1 MNIKCPHCGT
11 EYEVE
16 KQDMYRYTKCEVC
29 GKGFVIGQLVVP
41 TMADEKV
48 QRVQTEEVTPAV
60 SGKKTGSGTHRTVGP
75 PRQPP
80 GGADVMTRYQKA
92 LATVRVRQK
101 ALDEQLR
108 ICEQRNE
115 FFEQVSIFECDWEAY
130 GDDALPKRLQFL
142 VDGLRAKIANA
153 HSSIVASTVA
163 HVAASNQAFGTTV
176 GLRDSD
182 SRLYLIARDIVQ
194 AGGWAGM
201 VTADKQV
208 RLLNGSIEE
217 MSASLS
223 HYESLMLYYFD
234 LCEEFRGKDKKTAR
248 RDRLLAR
255 CGYFD
260 ERSLPLLEEGKDE
273 AMLLKEREVLEDK
286 EQRILLWLHHIA
298 QNRVIRAAYEPE
310 GSSNSMLLTCVIV
323 LAIVLL
329 ILIGIAVSR

>member
-29 GKGFVIGQLVVP
+29 GKGFVIGQLVAPNVP
-41 TMADEKV
+41 GEESRGDKMAV
-48 QRVQTEEVTPAV
+48 VTPAATGKNTASRPNNAV
-60 SGKKTGSGTHRTVGP
+60 STLRRPDSA
-75 PRQPP
+75 
-80 GGADVMTRYQKA
+80 ADVMTRYQKA

-108 ICEQRNE
+108 ICELRNE
-115 FFEQVSIFECDWEAY
+115 FFEQVSIFECDWDAY
-130 GDDALPKRLQFL
+130 GDDALPKRLEFL

-153 HSSIVASTVA
+153 HSSIVANRVA
-163 HVAASNQAFGTTV
+163 HAAASNQAFGTTV
-176 GLRDSD
+176 GLRDPD
-182 SRLYLIARDIVQ
+182 SSLYLIVRDIVQ

-201 VTADKQV
+201 VAADKQV

-234 LCEEFRGKDKKTAR
+234 LCEEFRGKDKETAR
-248 RDRLLAR
+248 RDRLLSR
-255 CGYFD
+255 CGYSD
-260 ERSLPLLEEGKDE
+260 EGALPLVEEGKDKT
-273 AMLLKEREVLEDK
+273 MLLKEREELGDK
-286 EQRILLWLHHIA
+286 EQRLVFWLHHA
-298 QNRVIRAAYEPE
+298 VNKRVGRAAWEPK

-323 LAIVLL
+323 MAIVLL
-329 ILIGIAVSR
+329 IIIGIAVSR